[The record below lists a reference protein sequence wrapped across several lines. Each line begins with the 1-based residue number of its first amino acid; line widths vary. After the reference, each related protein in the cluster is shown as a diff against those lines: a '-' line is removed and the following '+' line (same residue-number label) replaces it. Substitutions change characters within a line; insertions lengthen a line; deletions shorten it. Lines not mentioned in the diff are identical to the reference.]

1 MLEAPPKFHSPKCVE
16 PNPQNHLPGAEV
28 RRCIILVHHQANS
41 TAPGHRGRGPWSWI
55 WGRGSWWGF
64 KGGRF
69 CPFHSPL
76 RIHSS
81 LIVNQTWTF
90 FQLGNSFML
99 GKWQHLI
106 SKPGREDFK
115 RFKTQLQKFLGH
127 QIAFSKQG
135 FDELR
140 ANESETYGL
149 NSP

>member
-1 MLEAPPKFHSPKCVE
+1 MF
-16 PNPQNHLPGAEV
+16 
-28 RRCIILVHHQANS
+28 
-41 TAPGHRGRGPWSWI
+41 
-55 WGRGSWWGF
+55 
-64 KGGRF
+64 
-69 CPFHSPL
+69 
-76 RIHSS
+76 
-81 LIVNQTWTF
+81 
-90 FQLGNSFML
+90 
-99 GKWQHLI
+99 GKRQHLI

>member
-16 PNPQNHLPGAEV
+16 PSPQNHLPGAEV
-28 RRCIILVHHQANS
+28 RRCIILVHHRANS
-41 TAPGHRGRGPWSWI
+41 TAPGHRVGGPWSWI

-64 KGGRF
+64 KGDRF

-81 LIVNQTWTF
+81 LIMNQTWTF

-99 GKWQHLI
+99 GKRQHLI
-106 SKPGREDFK
+106 SKPGRENFK

-127 QIAFSKQG
+127 QITFSKQG